1 MIILANIFSVN
12 DAQTLNLLK
21 KKFSPAQTVL
31 AFIKQISSQRLVEK
45 IQQTDHPPQ
54 EKDQISSL
62 QNFRLGNKYNISIY
76 ENLFLLL
83 GNLTHLNPETR
94 TVLVIDNNF
103 DSLQRI
109 LNNVHK
115 RSESFNR
122 MDSFWDESTENF
134 YAGA

>member
-1 MIILANIFSVN
+1 MVILANIFSVN

-21 KKFSPAQTVL
+21 KKFAPAQTVL

-45 IQQTDHPPQ
+45 IQLTDHPPR
-54 EKDQISSL
+54 EEDQISSL
-62 QNFRLGNKYNISIY
+62 QNFRLGNKYNISIF

-94 TVLVIDNNF
+94 TVLVMDNNF

-109 LNNVHK
+109 MNNVHK

-122 MDSFWDESTENF
+122 MDSFWDDSTENF
-134 YAGA
+134 